1 MKFVLALILLFFV
14 FTFGGNAQTRND
26 FRAWQTISLK
36 GDITKKLELNCDF
49 ESRFEDNLI
58 RAGRLFIEPGLK
70 YKIKDETR
78 VQLSY
83 RWMRDH
89 DQNWWGNRHR
99 ISLDFITGVENS
111 RWKHQFRLRFQGEK
125 NGYGFLDHRYTQ
137 PELFTRQM
145 LKSSYYL
152 SRILEPYVSLESR
165 VLLLDPKSKLSA
177 GFDRFR
183 FRIGT
188 DYKISKSLQA
198 GVYFSLQQE
207 FRRKTNDRIFV
218 LGTEISWSIN

>member
-1 MKFVLALILLFFV
+1 MKYHFLLVFSVFA
-14 FTFGGNAQTRND
+14 FTFGGNAQTRDD
-26 FRAWQTISLK
+26 FRTWQTFSLK
-36 GDITKKLELNCDF
+36 GDITKKLELNLDL
-49 ESRFEDNLI
+49 ESRFENNS
-58 RAGRLFIEPGLK
+58 RQVGRLFFEPGLK
-70 YKIKDETR
+70 YKIKGETR

-83 RWMRDH
+83 RWMRDN
-89 DQNWWGNRHR
+89 DQIWWGNRHR
-99 ISLDFITGVENS
+99 ISLDFISGIEHR

-137 PELFTRQM
+137 PELFSRQM

-152 SRILEPYVSLESR
+152 SRTLEPYVSLESR
-165 VLLLDPKSKLSA
+165 ILMLDPRSKLSA

-188 DYKISKSLQA
+188 DYKISKALQA

-218 LGTEISWSIN
+218 LGTELSWAIN